1 MCGGADVELSACSVG
16 SAVVRSGRAINIVTQ
31 YDVELYQRIEHL
43 IGKKLEA
50 HPCDEAQV
58 MTLLERVSDAQRTAM
73 SQLRELTENKK
84 KKLGNFK
91 GGSSRK
97 GRS

>member
-1 MCGGADVELSACSVG
+1 
-16 SAVVRSGRAINIVTQ
+16 
-31 YDVELYQRIEHL
+31 
-43 IGKKLEA
+43 
-50 HPCDEAQV
+50 